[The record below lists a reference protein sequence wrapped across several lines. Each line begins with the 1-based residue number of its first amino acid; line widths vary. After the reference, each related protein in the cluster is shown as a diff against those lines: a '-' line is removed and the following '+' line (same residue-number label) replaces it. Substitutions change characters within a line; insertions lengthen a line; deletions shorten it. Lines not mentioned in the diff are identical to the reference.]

1 MLIDILLDQQLQIDL
16 QMLCKLKFG
25 NVFCDDYREKYMQ
38 SLLDEEKYNND
49 AVHDWIGNTYSM
61 DEL

>member
-25 NVFCDDYREKYMQ
+25 NVFCDDYREKYMH

-49 AVHDWIGNTYSM
+49 AEHD
-61 DEL
+61 

>member
-25 NVFCDDYREKYMQ
+25 NVFFDDYREKYMQ

-49 AVHDWIGNTYSM
+49 AEHDWIGNTYSM